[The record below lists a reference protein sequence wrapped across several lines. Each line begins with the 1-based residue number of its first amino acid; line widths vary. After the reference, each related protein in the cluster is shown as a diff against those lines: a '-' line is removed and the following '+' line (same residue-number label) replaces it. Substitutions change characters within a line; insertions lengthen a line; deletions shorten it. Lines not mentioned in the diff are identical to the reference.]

1 MSSYDLWKTTPV
13 ENDDDVLI
21 EKRVEELLAELTE
34 ALANSHNYQ
43 WFDLCVDWDKVH
55 SYLEKEAENQLKEA
69 RDEAKISAWE
79 DSRNYD
85 NW

>member
-1 MSSYDLWKTTPV
+1 MSSYDLWKTTPS

-34 ALANSHNYQ
+34 ALANSHTYK
-43 WFDLCVDWDKVH
+43 WFELCVDWEKVH